1 MKRMRQG
8 HIRVFCSVLFFSVL
22 PQLLHGNEGERIR
35 TILAKSRR
43 AYELLESYEGSG
55 FVQYTNSG
63 GETYH
68 TIHFRIFYKHPGKF
82 RFDWKE
88 TLAFSAEEDERVLW
102 TDGEG
107 TYHYWSRVDQ
117 YKEELSPL
125 VALAGAKFISGG
137 SSYTVPLL
145 LLREFEDTGPFRLE
159 NKCILPVEEFEGA
172 QCHVLS
178 GTTDGEKWTLWISQE
193 DYLIR
198 KIERRST
205 REMVEER
212 GPRHREVVIEI
223 HQDIKTNS
231 KLEDETFDFDP
242 GEAAEA
248 VRFFQIKN

>member
-1 MKRMRQG
+1 MMRMKHG
-8 HIRVFCSVLFFSVL
+8 PIRTVCIILLLSVL

-43 AYELLESYEGSG
+43 AYELLESYEGLG
-55 FVQYTNSG
+55 TVQYTNSG
-63 GETYH
+63 GDPYH
-68 TIHFRIFYKHPGKF
+68 TIRFRIFYKHPEKF

-88 TLAFSAEEDERVLW
+88 TLAFSKKEDERVLW
-102 TDGEG
+102 SDGEG

-125 VALAGAKFISGG
+125 VALAGARFISGG

-159 NKCILPVEEFEGA
+159 DKCILPDEEFGGT

-178 GTTDGEKWTLWISQE
+178 GTADGENWTLWISQE

-205 REMVEER
+205 RELVEDR

-223 HQDIKTNS
+223 HQDINTNS

-242 GEAAEA
+242 GEAAES
-248 VRFFQIKN
+248 VRYFQIKN